1 MMHFFPEIMARNPII
16 NEKTKKTDKPNNF
29 KKNSEN
35 NTECIANQLSFVNR
49 IFLRDVGCVK
59 DNNGVINHNGEI
71 DNIGEIIKTLKKKI
85 SGYRQQDLEKNL
97 PIDLLINFEELIE
110 KLVVSRLRCEYCR
123 RDVLILYNIVRY
135 ESQWTL
141 DRINNDLGHS
151 CDNTLVA
158 CLKCN
163 LQRRRQIM
171 EAFKFTKQLKI
182 KKIE

>member
-1 MMHFFPEIMARNPII
+1 MMHYFPEIMALNPII

-35 NTECIANQLSFVNR
+35 NTDCIANQLSFVNR

-59 DNNGVINHNGEI
+59 DKDLDN

-97 PIDLLINFEELIE
+97 PLDLLINFEELIE
-110 KLVVSRLRCEYCR
+110 KLVVSQLRCEYCR

>member
-1 MMHFFPEIMARNPII
+1 MTHYFPEIMALNPII

-49 IFLRDVGCVK
+49 IFLRDVGYVK
-59 DNNGVINHNGEI
+59 DTNLDN
-71 DNIGEIIKTLKKKI
+71 DNIGEIIKRLKKKI

-97 PIDLLINFEELIE
+97 PLDLLINFEELIE
-110 KLVVSRLRCEYCR
+110 KLVVSQLRCEYCR
-123 RDVLILYNIVRY
+123 QDVLILYNIVRY